1 MSLAKRLRAIL
12 LCLVLGIGSLM
23 GAPMRAEE
31 IEQLMAAMTQ
41 PKIAHTLRAEND
53 QGDPP

>member
-12 LCLVLGIGSLM
+12 LCLALGMGSLM

-31 IEQLMAAMTQ
+31 IEELMAAMNQ
-41 PKIAHTLRAEND
+41 PKIAHTLRDETD